1 MAGRR
6 PAPLL
11 AVFTLLCVVLS
22 AVGPA
27 MQPTIDPI
35 AGPASTTI
43 LGPARAFAA
52 TGGQGLLI
60 TPIRQFLSVDAGK
73 SVRSTFT
80 VGNHTSSTLDVR
92 LSVKQFSVTNY
103 AYSYT
108 FSPPGNDWLHL
119 STDVVTLAPGK
130 STDIPYS
137 LDVPARSTP
146 GGRYYTL
153 LASATAST
161 KGVAST
167 IQAADLLYLTVNGNL
182 TTVSHLV
189 GSSIH
194 WLSFGHDI
202 DFGLKPINTGNT
214 HSFVYVSGQL
224 HGLLVKPP
232 QTSTAHLL
240 MPGKVRNL
248 SGSIPAPVLPG
259 VYKATYGYK
268 TDADW
273 VVQQEHWVL
282 FIPPW
287 FIAFVLAA
295 LLFGGKFLP
304 RLLRR
309 RRTPTDTTD

>member
-1 MAGRR
+1 MAGRCR
-6 PAPLL
+6 PLL
-11 AVFTLLCVVLS
+11 LAIFALLCVVLS
-22 AVGPA
+22 AVGP
-27 MQPTIDPI
+27 TTVS
-35 AGPASTTI
+35 PAPGVT
-43 LGPARAFAA
+43 LGTARASAA
-52 TGGQGLLI
+52 GAGEGLLI

-73 SVRSTFT
+73 SIHSTFT
-80 VGNHTSSTLDVR
+80 VGNLTGSTLNVH
-92 LSVKQFSVTNY
+92 LAVKQFSVTNY

-108 FSPPGNDWLHL
+108 FSQPGNDWLHL
-119 STDVVTLAPGK
+119 STDTVAIAPGQNV
-130 STDIPYS
+130 DIPYS
-137 LDVPARSTP
+137 LDVPSRSPP

-167 IQAADLLYLTVNGNL
+167 IQAADLLYLTVNGKL

-194 WLSFGHDI
+194 WVSFGHDV
-202 DFGLKPINTGNT
+202 DFGLKPINTGNVY
-214 HSFVYVSGQL
+214 SFVYVSGQL
-224 HGLLVKPP
+224 HGLFVKPA

-268 TDADW
+268 TDAGW
-273 VVQQEHWVL
+273 VVQQEHWVV

-309 RRTPTDTTD
+309 RHVPEDKTD